1 MNLYLITR
9 NDDGDYDQYD
19 SAVVAAPDEKA
30 AKDLVERN
38 LAYWTNHIW
47 TRKGGAYIKE
57 HTELDITIE
66 FIGIAK
72 DGMPFGVVVA
82 SYNAG

>member
-19 SAVVAAPDEKA
+19 SAVVAAPNEEV
-30 AKDLVERN
+30 AKSFIEEELE
-38 LAYWTNHIW
+38 YWTHSYYIDYHIE
-47 TRKGGAYIKE
+47 RLAP
-57 HTELDITIE
+57 LDIAIE
-66 FIGIAK
+66 LIGTAV
-72 DGMPFGVVVA
+72 DGIESGIVVA